1 MSAWARATE
10 ADATP
15 LLACLEALQCK
26 ASEEIAA
33 EVLDDIR
40 QTQEAERAER
50 DGGVHLDETV
60 IAGGEAPRPLHD
72 IEGEYSNAS
81 SVVAWVMTFGAMET

>member
-60 IAGGEAPRPLHD
+60 IAGVEAPRSLHD
-72 IEGEYSNAS
+72 IEGEI
-81 SVVAWVMTFGAMET
+81 FERF